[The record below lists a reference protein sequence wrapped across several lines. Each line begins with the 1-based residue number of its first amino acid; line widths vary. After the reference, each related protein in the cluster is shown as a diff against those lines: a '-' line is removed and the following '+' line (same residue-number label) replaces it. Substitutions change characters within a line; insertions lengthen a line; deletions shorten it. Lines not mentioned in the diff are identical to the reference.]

1 MKAKLEPDLILTL
14 LILEML
20 IEQFI
25 RAVKLF
31 KNKPAMLKQTL
42 HDAEHY
48 YREGE
53 LTISEISILRK
64 LANG

>member
-1 MKAKLEPDLILTL
+1 
-14 LILEML
+14 ML

-25 RAVKLF
+25 RAVRLF
-31 KNKPAMLKQTL
+31 RNKPAMLKQTL

-53 LTISEISILRK
+53 LTESEITILRK
-64 LANG
+64 LAYG